1 MMFGLSSNKG
11 GNTIRRVWELA
22 EPLAKE
28 LGVSIWDVVFE
39 KEGANWYLRVFIDRD
54 EGIDLDICE
63 AFSRPFSKMLDEADP
78 IEQSY
83 ILEVGSVGLARELKR
98 PEHFERFIG
107 SPVRVRLIRAQ
118 NGVKEF
124 IAKLLAYNKDG
135 ITLSAGEEEFEISLK
150 DTAFVKLC
158 DDEDIE
164 DELFE

>member
-1 MMFGLSSNKG
+1 MASNKG
-11 GNTIRRVWELA
+11 GNTIQKVLKLAQPLA
-22 EPLAKE
+22 EE

-39 KEGANWYLRVFIDRD
+39 KEGANWYLRVFIDR
-54 EGIDLDICE
+54 EGGIDLDICE
-63 AFSRPFSKMLDEADP
+63 AFSRPLSKMLDEADP

-83 ILEVGSVGLARELKR
+83 ILEVGSVGLARQLKR

-124 IAKLLAYNKDG
+124 IAKLLAYNNDS
-135 ITLSAGEEEFEISLK
+135 ITLSADGEEFEILLK